1 MNAQPITIDKNP
13 LAVVGYVCGEC
24 GYLYV
29 VSRADESQRIIEYER
44 TRAEEC
50 CVCARCGVTGVG
62 IGNACE
68 TCRKAQF
75 AEEME
80 TSASEVR
87 AEAQSFAD
95 AETNHNATWTFA
107 VEGGRTGRVYSC
119 DAVPFYSAYARLDP
133 TTDDPEPIAHSATL
147 VRRESQAVLDAVDSV
162 CRQYDTT
169 IERME
174 VVR

>member
-1 MNAQPITIDKNP
+1 MNALSVVIDKT
-13 LAVVGYVCGEC
+13 ADVVGYACGEC

-29 VSRADESQRIIEYER
+29 VSRADESQRMVEYER
-44 TRAEEC
+44 DRAEAC

-62 IGNACE
+62 IGNACG

-75 AEEME
+75 ADVME
-80 TSASEVR
+80 AGADEVR
-87 AEAQSFAD
+87 AEAQSFTD
-95 AETNHNATWTFA
+95 AETSHDGAWTFTIK
-107 VEGGRTGRVYSC
+107 GGRTGRVYSC
-119 DAVPFYSAYARLDP
+119 DAGPFYSAYARLDP
-133 TTDDPEPIAHSATL
+133 TADDPEPIAHSATL
-147 VRRESQAVLDAVDSV
+147 VRRESQAVLDAVDCV